1 MSFAAGFF
9 SSLGNSIEDRQ
20 KYIRDKRAKDRD
32 FLMTYGVQA
41 VTGAKSKAS
50 GFVTTG
56 MQLENLGLTKANIN
70 YIVET
75 SGPEGL
81 TQIYDKVKD
90 LNNPME
96 PKAFNAFFDRAAKEF
111 KPANS
116 SYEETINRAFGLYKA
131 NETDDPAE
139 NEKVAWFSSMLYDPK
154 AGSGAINLDGYSDAD
169 VRRIMGTTAPGLKA
183 PLSVDFS
190 KFPKN
195 HSPQLLE
202 RYATGQAKS
211 IIDQA
216 ETALANITTTGD
228 AATNAV
234 NVEKRRVLQT
244 AINAGEYEDI
254 IKLVPTIKNKIISFN
269 TQTGGGLSNNPSFT
283 FLLPNFFTD
292 VTKEIEGGIN
302 TDLESTGTVA
312 GGAAGSSA
320 SGASDT
326 TSTLNAAYRVAYD
339 LAVEQNPNKTI
350 PPLEKI
356 LTFPNAK
363 AAKESGAAWGIFG
376 GKFYELDSGPAP
388 QSAFDKDFDDAQSI
402 RGVSTAPVL
411 NETQGESFLR
421 GMAEG
426 PAYLYAANKAIGRAM
441 LALPKTIIEFW
452 NSPTTE
458 GESRSKLVKA
468 QTDLIAEIMTAK
480 EEGASETDLA
490 ALEAKLVISIDTL
503 PEDLQQSVGELMKK
517 IDDEKVDLND
527 TPSKNLPTASEEVQG
542 WGDWWR
548 GFGSKPEV
556 TLERSDPQD
565 VRDMGNIPFTKLQPL
580 TYGDDAE
587 ADAIEFQSFD
597 NLKDEL
603 RSGTLKQGSV
613 LRYRNKYYT
622 VDQSG
627 TGAVGDVDI
636 VEFQ

>member
-1 MSFAAGFF
+1 
-9 SSLGNSIEDRQ
+9 
-20 KYIRDKRAKDRD
+20 
-32 FLMTYGVQA
+32 MTYGAQA

-81 TQIYDKVKD
+81 TQIYDRVKD

-195 HSPQLLE
+195 HSPSVLLKYADDQLKFIITEAE
-202 RYATGQAKS
+202 R
-211 IIDQA
+211 
-216 ETALANITTTGD
+216 ELANITTTGD
-228 AATNAV
+228 AARNAV

-302 TDLESTGTVA
+302 TDLEATGTVA
-312 GGAAGSSA
+312 GGAAGSAADSV
-320 SGASDT
+320 SDT
-326 TSTLNAAYRVAYD
+326 TSTLNAAYQTSYD
-339 LAVEQNPNKTI
+339 LAVKENPDKTI
-350 PPLEKI
+350 PPLGEIK
-356 LTFPNAK
+356 TYPNAK
-363 AAKESGAAWGIFG
+363 AAGDSGDNWVIFG
-376 GKFYELDSGPAP
+376 GKFHELDTGSAP
-388 QSAFDKDFDDAQSI
+388 VPSAFDKDFDDAKSI
-402 RGVSTAPVL
+402 TGVSTAPVL

-426 PAYLYAANKAIGRAM
+426 PAYLYAANQAIGRAM

-452 NSPTTE
+452 NSPTAE
-458 GESRSKLVKA
+458 GESRSKLVKE

-490 ALEAKLVISIDTL
+490 ALEARLVISIDTL

-527 TPSKNLPTASEEVQG
+527 TPSKNLPTASEEAKG

-548 GFGSKPEV
+548 GLGSKPEG